1 MNVSEL
7 NPDTLSK
14 LLKVSPELK
23 EATRKKKTVTF
34 TKEHC
39 KKYAYKIL
47 DITGDLSSRDRDRV
61 LNLALKINKI

>member
-1 MNVSEL
+1 MNINEL
-7 NPDTLSK
+7 DRVTLSK
-14 LLKVSPELK
+14 LLKESPELK

-47 DITGDLSSRDRDRV
+47 DITGDLSSRDRERV
-61 LNLALKINKI
+61 FNLALKINKV